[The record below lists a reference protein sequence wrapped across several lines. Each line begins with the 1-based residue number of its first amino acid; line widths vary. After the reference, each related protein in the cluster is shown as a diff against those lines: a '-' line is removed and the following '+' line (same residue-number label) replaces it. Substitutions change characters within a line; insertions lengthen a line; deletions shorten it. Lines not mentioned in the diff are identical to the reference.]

1 MIKILVILG
10 ITLAT
15 NAFATEK
22 VSKDCFRVQD
32 ISNWKAIDNK
42 RLIVWSPTQSH
53 PYLVTLMNRCPSLTF
68 EQTLVFKTTLARTC
82 TNTKDTIFTE
92 DMPCHIKSIQ
102 KIDKKRVDILFSA
115 KNALVIDVR
124 STEEWSEGHLS
135 VAKHL
140 EWKEI
145 NSKIEELTKDKNK
158 TIMVYCRSGKRSEK
172 AMKIL
177 KDLGYLK
184 VINLGGMLEASKL
197 LTSNIVKQ

>member
-1 MIKILVILG
+1 MKKIILFLSLL
-10 ITLAT
+10 LAT
-15 NAFATEK
+15 NVFAVSEI
-22 VSKDCFRVQD
+22 SKDCFRVQD

-68 EQTLVFKTTLARTC
+68 EQTLVFKSTLSRTC
-82 TNTKDTIFTE
+82 SNTKDTIFTE
-92 DMPCHIKSIQ
+92 NMSCHIKSIQ
-102 KIDKKRVDILFSA
+102 KIDKKKVDVLFSI
-115 KNALVIDVR
+115 KNAFVIDVR
-124 STEEWSEGHLS
+124 STKEWNEGHLS
-135 VAKHL
+135 IAKHI
-140 EWKEI
+140 EWVNL
-145 NSKIEELTKDKNK
+145 NSKIEELTKNKNK